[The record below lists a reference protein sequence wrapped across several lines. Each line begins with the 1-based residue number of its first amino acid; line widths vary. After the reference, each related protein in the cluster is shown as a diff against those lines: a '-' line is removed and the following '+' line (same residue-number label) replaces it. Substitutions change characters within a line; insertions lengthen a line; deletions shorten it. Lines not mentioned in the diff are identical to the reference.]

1 MNFLSRSEINATY
14 TCYLKPYIQSGNLPY
29 LSVTDNARLLSL
41 DEVAFLFGFE
51 PFDLAGFI
59 LVHSEAH
66 PGSIPYQLCGE
77 DIVFER
83 EAILSWYL
91 ETALPLLKEASC

>member
-14 TCYLKPYIQSGNLPY
+14 SLYLKPYMQSGNLPY

-41 DEVAFLFGFE
+41 QEVAFLFGFE
-51 PFDLAGFI
+51 SADLGGFI
-59 LVHSEAH
+59 LAH
-66 PGSIPYQLCGE
+66 PRAIPFQQIGE

-83 EAILSWYL
+83 RAILSWYL